1 MLALLALIVSAPCIA
16 ATREEARVTPVQKV
30 IQLMEGMVAKGKK
43 EKTQEQVQFAAFK
56 TFCDNT
62 NSQKQTAIKEA
73 NEQMEVLKADIEK
86 AESDAATL
94 TEEIAQHDEDIATWN
109 GDLKAS
115 TKVREIENEDY
126 LAAHK
131 DYTESIQ
138 AIEDGIAE
146 LKGQAHDVSQVED
159 QAQAVEGKEEPKAEE
174 GNKEEKAGEVVE
186 EQAQESQEKF
196 VEDVQALELK
206 EEPKAAEPYGPPQ
219 LVQKGSALKRVS
231 GMYVIPAET
240 KRALDAFLSRD
251 SEADEN
257 LAVGA
262 PEANAFEFQSQGLV
276 DMLEK
281 LQAKFIDERTAMED
295 METNA
300 KHAYEMLTQ
309 DLKHQI
315 DKATEDR
322 TEKSEFKAKAL
333 QAAADG
339 KGDNE
344 ATTATRDE
352 DTKYLNDLTA
362 TCEQKAAAFAERQ
375 TLRAEEIEA
384 IQKAIE
390 IIAGGAVSGAAGK
403 HLPKLVQMKTSSL
416 AQLRA
421 GTENPTQLRV
431 AVFLKNQAGK
441 LNSRVLSVLATRVTA
456 DPMKKIKKMIKDLIV
471 KLMEEAQQEA
481 EQKGFCDAEM
491 ATNEQTRTEKAAAV
505 ETLSAEIDEL
515 TASVAKLTEEITDLT
530 AQVAGLGEAAAKAT
544 SIREEEKLKNA
555 ATIKDA
561 QEAQTAVAQAL
572 AVLKDFYDKA
582 AKATSFVQQQPVA
595 PAIFDEEPYKG
606 MGAEN
611 GGVVGMVEVIQSDF
625 ARLEAETTAA
635 ESENQKEYDQ
645 FMADTEIDKTSKTSD
660 IEFKTTTKQNQEAS
674 LEEKKV
680 DLEGTQKELAT
691 AMAYWEKLKPQCMD
705 AVESYEDR
713 VARRKAEIESL
724 QEALKI
730 LTE

>member
-30 IQLMEGMVAKGKK
+30 IQLLEGMVAKGKK

-115 TKVREIENEDY
+115 TKVREIENEGY

-146 LKGQAHDVSQVED
+146 LKGQAHDV
-159 QAQAVEGKEEPKAEE
+159 AQ
-174 GNKEEKAGEVVE
+174 GE
-186 EQAQESQEKF
+186 A
-196 VEDVQALELK
+196 
-206 EEPKAAEPYGPPQ
+206 

-240 KRALDAFLSRD
+240 KSALDAFLSRD

-713 VARRKAEIESL
+713 VARRKEEIESL